1 MEKDTTTIE
10 HVLKSQPLVSSATV
24 ETRVASDGNNDCIAF
39 VTLHTSDEKNTLH
52 AEKEKVRQW
61 AKVYDIGYAKNIDE
75 IDPEFNTAIWTSN
88 YSDEPIPQEQM
99 KEWVSTTVQ
108 RILEL
113 SPDRSKA
120 PSVLEIGCG
129 TGLLLYSLLPNL
141 SRYVGIDNSEEAVQL
156 IQRTCAGKKNAEH
169 VKLFVAD
176 ADDLS
181 ALPPDQF
188 DIIVI
193 NSVAQYF
200 PSVEYLISVISGLQR
215 FTHAQSQ
222 IFIGDVNCY
231 PVLEAFQAETQLS
244 KADADTPVEKLQ
256 ASIQKLKKAN
266 GRETFFDPRLFHLLP
281 KQLKWLQ
288 NTETRLRKGQFYNE
302 MNNFRFDVILK
313 CNAAVQTSSTSFTQF
328 DWEKEGLTLEK
339 LKLLLENG
347 THEQLNIVNIPNTR
361 TQRSALLLEL
371 LKSGTTEAT
380 VEQLRKRLENEINK
394 HRGIEPEQF
403 WNLAQTPY
411 HVEVDWDYDRWN
423 GRMSVRCTKNK
434 EGIYVYPV
442 HQFLITESS
451 NRPAIADKN
460 SGAHSEL
467 QQHINKEIPESLR
480 PKEVFIISPQMYSL
494 FKN

>member
-1 MEKDTTTIE
+1 MQKDTTTIE
-10 HVLKSQPLVSSATV
+10 QVLKSQPLVSSATV
-24 ETRVASDGNNDCIAF
+24 ETRAASDGNNDCVAF
-39 VTLHTSDEKNTLH
+39 VTLHAADEKNVMH

-88 YSDEPIPQEQM
+88 YTDDPIPQEQM
-99 KEWVSTTVQ
+99 KEWVATTVQ

-113 SPDRSKA
+113 RPDPSKA
-120 PSVLEIGCG
+120 PAILEIGCG
-129 TGLLLYSLLPNL
+129 TGLLLYSLLPHL

-156 IQRTCAGKKNAEH
+156 IQRTCAGKKNSEH

-200 PSVEYLISVISGLQR
+200 PSVEYLISVISGLKR
-215 FTHAQSQ
+215 FIHEHTR

-231 PVLEAFQAETQLS
+231 PLLEAFQAETQLS
-244 KADADTPVEKLQ
+244 KADAGTPVEKLQ
-256 ASIQKLKKAN
+256 ATIQKLRKTN

-281 KQLKWLQ
+281 KQLQWIKG
-288 NTETRLRKGQFYNE
+288 TETRLRKGHFYNE

-313 CNAAVQTSSTSFTQF
+313 CSISGQTPSTPFTQL
-328 DWEKEGLTLEK
+328 DWKKEGLTPEK
-339 LKLLLENG
+339 LKVMLESNRYE
-347 THEQLNIVNIPNTR
+347 HLNIVNIPNAR
-361 TQRSALLLEL
+361 TQRSAILLDL
-371 LKSGTTEAT
+371 LKSETLNGT
-380 VEQLRKRLENEINK
+380 VEQLRIRLEQEIKNQG
-394 HRGIEPEQF
+394 GIEPEQL
-403 WNLAQTPY
+403 WNLSKAPY
-411 HVEVDWDYDRWN
+411 QLEVDWDYEHWN
-423 GRMSVRCTKNK
+423 GYMSLRCVKNK
-434 EGIYVYPV
+434 HGLYVYPG

-451 NRPAIADKN
+451 NRPAIVDKN